1 MWYYALLSNNIKK
14 NTSSVKF
21 LSHPRVETRISHT
34 AKNRNCAVSLVRN
47 IGSNTDAVYI
57 YTYMDISPWSCLA
70 VNFYL
75 N

>member
-1 MWYYALLSNNIKK
+1 MR
-14 NTSSVKF
+14 F

-57 YTYMDISPWSCLA
+57 YTYMGTNVKQKNKKNEVSLIA
-70 VNFYL
+70 
-75 N
+75 

>member
-1 MWYYALLSNNIKK
+1 
-14 NTSSVKF
+14 VKF

-57 YTYMDISPWSCLA
+57 YTYMGTNVKQTKNKKNEVSLIA
-70 VNFYL
+70 
-75 N
+75 

>member
-1 MWYYALLSNNIKK
+1 M
-14 NTSSVKF
+14 KF

-57 YTYMDISPWSCLA
+57 YTYMGTNVKQKKQKKNEVSLIA
-70 VNFYL
+70 
-75 N
+75 

>member
-1 MWYYALLSNNIKK
+1 M
-14 NTSSVKF
+14 KF

-57 YTYMDISPWSCLA
+57 YTYMGTNVKQKNKKNEVSLIA
-70 VNFYL
+70 
-75 N
+75 